1 MPILVLA
8 EHDNVALKP
17 ATQNTVTA
25 ARKISEKG
33 DGAEIHVLVMGQ
45 DARKVAEA
53 AARIEGVAKVVLADA
68 PQLGPQTAEI
78 LAAQVLLQ
86 TGTEQ
91 YSHVL
96 APATTFGKNLLPRV
110 AAQLDVQ
117 QISGIID
124 VLSPTAFV
132 RPIYAG
138 NALATI
144 EAIAGTIIVLTALST
159 GFDAAP
165 IVETGAPIAPAKEIA
180 IEKAGVRLIGRQ
192 LASSDKIELTAA
204 RVVVSG
210 GRGLQKAENFQLLE
224 ALAAKLNAAVGA
236 SRAAVDAGYVPND
249 YQVGQTGKIVA
260 PELYIAVGIS
270 GAIQHLAGMRDSK
283 VIVAINKDPDAPIFQ
298 VADYG
303 LVGDALEILPQLTAQ
318 L

>member
-165 IVETGAPIAPAKEIA
+165 IVETGAPIEPAKEIA
-180 IEKAGVRLIGRQ
+180 IEKAGVRLVGRQ

-283 VIVAINKDPDAPIFQ
+283 VIVAINKDPEAPIFQ

-303 LVGDALEILPQLTAQ
+303 LVGDALEILPQLTAR

>member
-1 MPILVLA
+1 MGHLSPPPSHLPMPILVLA

-17 ATQNTVTA
+17 ATQHTVTA
-25 ARKISEKG
+25 ARKISEKA

-45 DARKVAEA
+45 DAGKAAEA
-53 AARIEGVAKVVLADA
+53 VARIEGVAKVVLADA
-68 PQLGPQTAEI
+68 PQLGPETAEI
-78 LAAQVLLQ
+78 LATQVLLQ

-96 APATTFGKNLLPRV
+96 APATTFGKNLLPRI

-117 QISGIID
+117 QISGITD
-124 VLSPTAFV
+124 VLSPTTFV

-144 EAIAGTIIVLTALST
+144 ETIAGAIIVLTTLST

-165 IVETGAPIAPAKEIA
+165 IVETGAPIEPAKEIA
-180 IEKAGVRLIGRQ
+180 IEKTGVRLVGRQ
-192 LASSDKIELTAA
+192 LARSDKIELTAA
-204 RVVVSG
+204 RIVVSG

-224 ALAAKLNAAVGA
+224 ALAAKVNDAVGA

-249 YQVGQTGKIVA
+249 YPVA
-260 PELYIAVGIS
+260 PT
-270 GAIQHLAGMRDSK
+270 D
-283 VIVAINKDPDAPIFQ
+283 N
-298 VADYG
+298 
-303 LVGDALEILPQLTAQ
+303 ILPPH
-318 L
+318 

>member
-165 IVETGAPIAPAKEIA
+165 IVETGAPIEPAKEIA